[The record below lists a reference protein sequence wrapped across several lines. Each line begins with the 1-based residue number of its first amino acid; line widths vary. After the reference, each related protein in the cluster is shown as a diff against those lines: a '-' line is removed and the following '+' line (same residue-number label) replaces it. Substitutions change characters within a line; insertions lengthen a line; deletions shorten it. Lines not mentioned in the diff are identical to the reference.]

1 MSFQLNIQRL
11 LTLLL
16 FVGILQV
23 VNAQKL
29 YFPPLNN
36 TATWDTISPSSLG
49 WCSQEIDFLYDF
61 LEKQDTKGFIV
72 LKNGKIALEKYFG
85 TFTKDSLWYWASAGK
100 TLTAFLIGKAQEEK
114 FLSLDAPTSSY
125 LGTGWT
131 ACTPEQEK
139 KITIRHQL
147 TMTTGLN
154 DAVTDNHCTLDTCL
168 TYLAQPGKRWAY
180 HNAPYTLLEN
190 VITTA
195 TKQAINAYTNLK
207 LKQKTGITGA
217 WAFSGYDNVFYS
229 KARSMARFGLL
240 MQNNGIWNVDTL
252 LRDTTYIREMTSSS
266 QQYNL
271 SYGYLWWLNGK
282 SSYMVPTLQTV
293 IKGPYAPAAPSDMFA
308 GIGKNGQIMSVSKSL
323 GLVVIRMGNQ
333 VNSGEVPTQLC
344 DKIWEK
350 LQAAMC
356 QQVEVD
362 QLKLPNENLIFY
374 LNAIC
379 SELTITLPNDENIEL
394 EISNGAGQLL
404 LKSQNEITIDIS
416 HLTEGLYFLTVK
428 QGQKSYKQKFWK
440 C

>member
-1 MSFQLNIQRL
+1 MHNSFQLIKRRIL
-11 LTLLL
+11 ILFL
-16 FVGILQV
+16 FVGVLQF

-29 YFPPLNN
+29 YFPPLSN
-36 TATWDTISPSSLG
+36 TANWDTLSPESLG
-49 WCSQEIDFLYDF
+49 WCSQEIDALYDY
-61 LEKQDTKGFIV
+61 LNQQDTKGFIV
-72 LKNGKIALEKYFG
+72 LKNGKIVLEKYFG
-85 TFTKDSLWYWASAGK
+85 TFSKDSVWYWASAGK
-100 TLTAFLIGKAQEEK
+100 TITSFLVGKAQEEK
-114 FLSLDAPTSSY
+114 FLSIDAPTSNY
-125 LGTGWT
+125 LGNGWT
-131 ACTPEQEK
+131 ACTSEQEN

-154 DAVTDNHCTLDTCL
+154 DGVKDNHCTLDTCL
-168 TYLAQPGKRWAY
+168 TYLAQPGTRWAY
-180 HNAPYTLLEN
+180 HNAPYTLLEK

-195 TKQAINAYTNLK
+195 TKQAINTYTNLK

-240 MQNNGIWNVDTL
+240 MQNNGVWNVDTL
-252 LRDTTYIREMTSSS
+252 LRDTAYLRQMTSTS

-308 GIGKNGQIMSVSKSL
+308 GIGKNGQIISVSKSL

-344 DKIWEK
+344 NKIWEK

-356 QQVEVD
+356 QQVEVNELNLEKD
-362 QLKLPNENLIFY
+362 NVFGYTKGSELILTLPSDENNEIEICNTAGQPL
-374 LNAIC
+374 LNAHNV
-379 SELTITLPNDENIEL
+379 S
-394 EISNGAGQLL
+394 A
-404 LKSQNEITIDIS
+404 IDIS
-416 HLTEGLYFLTVK
+416 KLTDGLYFLVVK
-428 QGQKSYKQKFWK
+428 QGGKIYKQKFRK
-440 C
+440 F

>member
-1 MSFQLNIQRL
+1 MSFQLNMQRL

-16 FVGILQV
+16 FVGVLQV

-168 TYLAQPGKRWAY
+168 TYLAPSGTRWAY

-195 TKQAINAYTNLK
+195 TKQAINTYTNLK

-252 LRDTTYIREMTSSS
+252 LYDTVYLKQMIHTS
-266 QQYNL
+266 QEHNL

-282 SSYMVPTLQTV
+282 NSFMAPTLQTV
-293 IKGPYAPAAPSDMFA
+293 FKGAYAPAAPADMFA
-308 GIGKNGQIMSVSKSL
+308 ALGKNGQILSVSKSL

-344 DKIWEK
+344 NKIWEK

-356 QQVEVD
+356 QQVEV
-362 QLKLPNENLIFY
+362 NELNLEKDNVFGY
-374 LNAIC
+374 TKG
-379 SELTITLPNDENIEL
+379 SELILTLPSDEYNEIE
-394 EISNGAGQLL
+394 IYTTAGQPLL
-404 LKSQNEITIDIS
+404 QTHNVSTIDIS
-416 HLTEGLYFLTVK
+416 KLTDGLYFLVVK
-428 QGQKSYKQKFWK
+428 QGGQVYKQKFRK
-440 C
+440 F